1 MISDWWRKAKER
13 NQKVKNRGV
22 ISEGGA
28 VQFNLEGLRFSQD
41 ELDSIRNFTKEKPNE
56 H

>member
-1 MISDWWRKAKER
+1 MMSDWWRKAKER

-28 VQFNLEGLRFSQD
+28 VHFNLEGLRFSQD
-41 ELDSIRNFTKEKPNE
+41 DLDSIRNFTKEKPNE